1 MESRCECA
9 LVSAFFGRWMT
20 IASFF
25 SGIGGAFKNGA
36 YASASAA
43 KGAASGLPFLL
54 GGGLCRYS
62 EFWEYIL
69 PCILAFWLGV
79 VAVLI
84 LLACCACAAG
94 GRWWWTHSASDGGR
108 ANRGAGR
115 RTGTEPEV
123 EVPPPTQ
130 VFHGGPVRA
139 GLRKRGGGAAVLQ
152 GWGAAPPVA
161 RAAVVAQEKWKP
173 VGGDLFNEGRPT
185 GYQAE
190 ERPDG
195 EDAWAAAAR
204 PRVGADW

>member
-1 MESRCECA
+1 
-9 LVSAFFGRWMT
+9 MT

-36 YASASAA
+36 SASANAA

-62 EFWEYIL
+62 EFWECIL

-84 LLACCACAAG
+84 LLACCACVAG
-94 GRWWWTHSASDGGR
+94 GRWWWTHTSAPDGGR
-108 ANRGAGR
+108 ANRGTGR
-115 RTGTEPEV
+115 RTGPEPEV

-139 GLRKRGGGAAVLQ
+139 GLRKRGGGAVALQ
-152 GWGAAPPVA
+152 GWAVPPPPAP
-161 RAAVVAQEKWKP
+161 AAVLVQEKWRP
-173 VGGDLFNEGRPT
+173 VAGELFHGDPPTDLFPG
-185 GYQAE
+185 
-190 ERPDG
+190 ERADG

-204 PRVGADW
+204 PRVGNDW